1 MAGREGNGFFCSPAC
16 DANVG
21 DRSRE
26 VRNLAGETKDK
37 VRPKGEGYGSMT
49 GVVVP
54 VDWDDKG
61 LPNAVALLTPG
72 GNDYYIEPDDNGNAL
87 LELVT
92 KEVDVHGEVK
102 KGRYGQSVLVVQT
115 HELKTGEEPCIIE

>member
-1 MAGREGNGFFCSPAC
+1 LAREAK
-16 DANVG
+16 
-21 DRSRE
+21 E
-26 VRNLAGETKDK
+26 K
-37 VRPKGEGYGSMT
+37 VRPMGNGLGSVT
-49 GVVVP
+49 GIVVP

-61 LPNAVALLTPG
+61 APTAVALLTPG

-92 KEVDVHGEVK
+92 KEVDVQGEVK

-115 HELKTGEEPCIIE
+115 HDLRTGEEPCIIE